1 MDPDTEASR
10 ISPEEC
16 RRRYLMYASVLFA
29 AAVITL
35 AVVGAAQA
43 PGVTAV
49 DWRVAG
55 FLLLYGLFTITMG
68 YPHPTFGH
76 VSFDRVA
83 QLASVLIL
91 GPYAAAWI
99 NGLASFVWPWHRLKL
114 GVPLVEVVTAALN
127 NSGLMV
133 FVILAGGYLYTGLGG
148 QVPLMSL
155 DLRSLGLLVAVLLI
169 MQLVNDLGMMI
180 VFYLAKDDPSK
191 VFGFFST
198 LVELAAGLIAVL
210 VAIVFNRMEL
220 SVFALLLTVLSLG
233 MLVHRQFAHIRH
245 RLELI
250 VEDRTRELKAKSL
263 ELERQAT
270 HDKLTGL
277 FNRRYADA
285 FLDREIENARRYE
298 HELSV
303 ALADVDHFK
312 AINDRYSHAK
322 GDQVLRR
329 VSEILTDRCRKTDMI
344 ARYGGE
350 EFLLCF
356 PETGRAQ
363 ASRLCEEL
371 RAAVEAE
378 DFSGIGPNVG
388 VTLSFGLTEARGDA
402 SRKTLLADADEKLYD
417 ANRAGRN
424 RIAC

>member
-1 MDPDTEASR
+1 MDDQSAASA
-10 ISPEEC
+10 ISPEER
-16 RRRYLMYASVLFA
+16 RRRYLVYASVLFT
-29 AAVITL
+29 AAVAT
-35 AVVGAAQA
+35 VVVLGVALG
-43 PGVTAV
+43 PGGTAV

-55 FLLLYGLFTITMG
+55 FLLVYGLFTITTG

-83 QLASVLIL
+83 QLASILIV

-99 NGLASFVWPWHRLKL
+99 NGLASFLWPWHRLKL
-114 GVPLVEVVTAALN
+114 DVPLVEVVTAALN

-148 QVPLMSL
+148 QVPLMTL
-155 DLRSLGLLVAVLLI
+155 DLRSLGLLLAVLLV

-220 SVFALLLTVLSLG
+220 PVFVLLLTVLSLG
-233 MLVHRQFAHIRH
+233 MLVHRQFAHIRQ
-245 RLELI
+245 RLESI

-270 HDKLTGL
+270 QDKLTGL
-277 FNRRYADA
+277 YNRRYADA

-298 HELSV
+298 HDLSI

-329 VSEILTDRCRKTDMI
+329 VSAILTDRCRKTDMI

-356 PETGRAQ
+356 PETSRSRAG
-363 ASRLCEEL
+363 RLCEEL
-371 RAAVEAE
+371 RAAVESE
-378 DFSGIGPNVG
+378 DFSEVGPDLV
-388 VTLSFGLTEARGDA
+388 VTLSFGLAEAHGDA

-417 ANRAGRN
+417 AKRAGRN
-424 RIAC
+424 RIAS